1 VPQIPIAD
9 LDAALHAL
17 EGDRALLQRIARL
30 FVQQAPELFD
40 DVENAIERSDA
51 SALERAAHKIR
62 GSVTN
67 FASTRTH
74 DAALRLET
82 MGRQNDFA
90 CAAEA
95 RDELVACMK
104 ELRETLQRFSEDQAS

>member
-1 VPQIPIAD
+1 M
-9 LDAALHAL
+9 DAALHAL
-17 EGDRALLQRIARL
+17 EGDRALLQRIAQL
-30 FVQQAPELFD
+30 FVQQAPQLFE
-40 DVENAIERSDA
+40 DVENAIAGSDA
-51 SALERAAHKIR
+51 LALERAAHKIR

-82 MGRQNDFA
+82 MGRQSDFA

-95 RDELVACMK
+95 REDLAACMR
-104 ELRETLQRFSEDQAS
+104 ELRETLRRFSEDQPS